1 MGVAKKKLLQ
11 VELSYADIIEQLNS
25 KGRSQEDED
34 RVRLT
39 EEKEKEIEMLR
50 EQVYMH
56 AQTY

>member
-1 MGVAKKKLLQ
+1 MGVAKEKLLQ

>member
-1 MGVAKKKLLQ
+1 MGVAKEKLLQ

-34 RVRLT
+34 RVRLI
-39 EEKEKEIEMLR
+39 EEKEREIEMLR

>member
-1 MGVAKKKLLQ
+1 MGVAKEKLLQ
-11 VELSYADIIEQLNS
+11 VELSYADIMEQLNS